1 MPTIVEVEQ
10 MEQVW
15 ETITDSELVRDY
27 RDPITLNT
35 YRLTYNR
42 RSTRTVV
49 TCEAQASLV

>member
-1 MPTIVEVEQ
+1 
-10 MEQVW
+10 MEKVW
-15 ETITDSELVRDY
+15 EILTDSEMVLDY

-42 RSTRTVV
+42 RTTCTVV